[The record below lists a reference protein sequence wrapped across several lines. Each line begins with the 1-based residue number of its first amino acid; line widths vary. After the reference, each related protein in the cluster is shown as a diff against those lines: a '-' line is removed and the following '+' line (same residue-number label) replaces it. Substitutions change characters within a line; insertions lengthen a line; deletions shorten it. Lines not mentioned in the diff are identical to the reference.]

1 MSFGFCCHCGER
13 IEPDDPVAVLPDDR
27 PALHADCADATE
39 IRVAEQRY
47 AMRFEHLLARV
58 RA

>member
-1 MSFGFCCHCGER
+1 MNFGHCCHCGER
-13 IEPDDPVAVLPDDR
+13 IEPDDAIAVLPDDR
-27 PALHADCADATE
+27 PALHADCVGVTAR
-39 IRVAEQRY
+39 RVAEQRY